1 MSWSLG
7 WRRTPRATDEGIRAT
22 TPATRRLLTS
32 LPPDHPVGSHP
43 ASVGERPLR
52 NLSAQ
57 PIVARRIRA
66 AICNRPNAGRLRE
79 AGARR
84 NRYQGRRTRD
94 DGSRDDPYSIG
105 RRPWHTHPRDE
116 SSASQRT
123 TRDIAV
129 GPLRGGRAP
138 LSGHPLRAPRR
149 AQTTGSVAAQRQDR
163 ADRPRRRR
171 HPRQPAGPFCKTA
184 AGCRRRCRQPCSGAA
199 RHAGDGAGLGFPG
212 QCGDPGRRPSLE
224 PAHRQCDRCAPS
236 NRNPGQ
242 RLGPARAPRAVERH
256 PETRRANR
264 RCAPSRSARLAGQPG
279 SAKGSA
285 AVQEGTPL
293 GEEHMTTVDEAPA
306 RAKHTREETKSGA
319 DRQAKPRRPAV
330 KPRGSLITALDVGT
344 TKTCCFIARVES
356 DRPRVLGIGHQIS
369 REIRNGGIV
378 DLEATSASVL
388 NAVHAAEEMAGETI
402 QRVVANLSGGFSASR
417 IIRAE
422 IGVTGREITDA
433 EMRRVLEHG
442 YLLREPGDRQVI
454 HSVPVGFSVDDS
466 RGIRDPRGMLGE
478 RLGVNMHVV
487 TASAA
492 GVRNHASAIGRSHLE
507 VEALVV
513 SPYASGLSCL
523 VEDEIGLG
531 VTVIDMGGGT
541 TTIGVF
547 FDGNL
552 IFADYVPVGGAHVT
566 NDIARGLSTG
576 VAHAERMKTLF
587 GSAISTSTDE
597 REMIAVPQIGEEE
610 EGHVNH
616 VPKSLLVGIIAPR
629 IEETFELVRNRLEA
643 SGFDKVAGRRVVLTG
658 GACQLHG
665 ARELAA
671 LILDKQ
677 VRIGRPLRVSGLA
690 EATGGTAFSTAVGLL
705 HFALSERAEVPRA
718 GRGLAT
724 EPTGFFGRFGHWLRE
739 NF

>member
-1 MSWSLG
+1 
-7 WRRTPRATDEGIRAT
+7 
-22 TPATRRLLTS
+22 
-32 LPPDHPVGSHP
+32 
-43 ASVGERPLR
+43 
-52 NLSAQ
+52 
-57 PIVARRIRA
+57 
-66 AICNRPNAGRLRE
+66 
-79 AGARR
+79 
-84 NRYQGRRTRD
+84 
-94 DGSRDDPYSIG
+94 
-105 RRPWHTHPRDE
+105 
-116 SSASQRT
+116 
-123 TRDIAV
+123 
-129 GPLRGGRAP
+129 
-138 LSGHPLRAPRR
+138 
-149 AQTTGSVAAQRQDR
+149 
-163 ADRPRRRR
+163 
-171 HPRQPAGPFCKTA
+171 
-184 AGCRRRCRQPCSGAA
+184 
-199 RHAGDGAGLGFPG
+199 
-212 QCGDPGRRPSLE
+212 
-224 PAHRQCDRCAPS
+224 
-236 NRNPGQ
+236 
-242 RLGPARAPRAVERH
+242 
-256 PETRRANR
+256 
-264 RCAPSRSARLAGQPG
+264 
-279 SAKGSA
+279 
-285 AVQEGTPL
+285 
-293 GEEHMTTVDEAPA
+293 MTTVDEAPP
-306 RAKHTREETKSGA
+306 RAKRAKEAAKTRADGQPKS
-319 DRQAKPRRPAV
+319 RRPATR
-330 KPRGSLITALDVGT
+330 PRGSLITALDIGT
-344 TKTCCFIARVES
+344 TKICCFIARVEDDS
-356 DRPRVLGIGHQIS
+356 PRVLGIGHQIS
-369 REIRNGGIV
+369 RGVRNGGIV
-378 DLEATSASVL
+378 DLEATGTSVL

-417 IIRAE
+417 IIKAE
-422 IGVTGREITDA
+422 IGITGREITDA

-442 YLLREPGDRQVI
+442 YIMREPGDRQII

-492 GVRNHASAIGRSHLE
+492 SVRNHTAAVGRSHLE

-552 IFADYVPVGGAHVT
+552 IFADYVPVGGIHVT

-587 GSAISTSTDE
+587 GTAISASTDE
-597 REMIAVPQIGEEE
+597 REMIAVPQIGEED

-665 ARELAA
+665 VREFAG

-677 VRIGRPLRVSGLA
+677 VRMGRPQRVAGLA
-690 EATGGTAFSTAVGLL
+690 EATGGPAFATTAGLL
-705 HFALSERAEVPRA
+705 HFALSERAEVSGARRSLQ
-718 GRGLAT
+718 GSRRGVFSRL
-724 EPTGFFGRFGHWLRE
+724 GHWLRD